1 MIELFAGGALPLAAH
16 MSLRKVQFQVS
27 GPDIERDD
35 RRNAIPSAWS
45 VLQRDRPATEQGWF
59 RSRPARPRLMRWPH
73 WQWQTRRGTRR

>member
-35 RRNAIPSAWS
+35 HGECYT
-45 VLQRDRPATEQGWF
+45 QRMISPAARPAGD
-59 RSRPARPRLMRWPH
+59 
-73 WQWQTRRGTRR
+73 GTGMVSVSAGATAADAVAALAVADQAGNQA